1 MNGTTSRF
9 IQLNGALLDLSRKE
23 GVTYTRML
31 VHKTLVFKKM
41 KVLLVAVG
49 LALVSSETRGA
60 QDDQV
65 IRAEVEAVLINVLVT
80 DRNGRPIA
88 GLERE
93 NFQIF
98 EDKVEQQIGTFFPV
112 NAPFSVVLL
121 LDTSYSTY
129 GKLAPIQD
137 SAIEFVEQIHPQDE
151 VMVISFDDEVYL
163 ETDFTSNK
171 DAAARAIKTTRTG
184 QSTKLY
190 DSVFLGMEEIRQRPY
205 RKVMVVFS
213 DGIDT
218 TSSDSSRGETIRV
231 AKESDTTIYA
241 IQFDTRNQMLMP
253 RQAPIGTPGTIPGR
267 NPIPIGIPT
276 PLPGPIPGG
285 GGRSSRR
292 QVEAEYGSGR
302 AYLKQLASVTGGDL
316 YEASQDLLNLSAIF
330 AQIAEEM
337 RSLYGISYVSSN
349 PRRDG
354 KFRKIVVR
362 VDVPNARVRTR
373 KGYRSKGVK

>member
-1 MNGTTSRF
+1 M
-9 IQLNGALLDLSRKE
+9 
-23 GVTYTRML
+23 
-31 VHKTLVFKKM
+31 LVFKRM
-41 KVLLVAVG
+41 KVLLVSIG
-49 LALVSSETRGA
+49 LVLVSGESRGA
-60 QDDQV
+60 QEDQV
-65 IRAEVEAVLINVLVT
+65 IRAEVEAVLVNVLVT
-80 DRNGRPIA
+80 DRNGRPIT
-88 GLERE
+88 GLKRE
-93 NFQIF
+93 NFRIF

-171 DAAARAIKTTRTG
+171 DAAARAIKMTRTG

-190 DSVFLGMEEIRQRPY
+190 DSVFLGMDELRPQPY

-218 TSSDSSRGETIRV
+218 TSSDSSRGETIQV
-231 AKESDTTIYA
+231 AKESETTVYS

-267 NPIPIGIPT
+267 TPVPVEIPT

-285 GGRSSRR
+285 RGPGRS
-292 QVEAEYGSGR
+292 QVEAEYGRGR

-316 YEASQDLLNLSAIF
+316 YQASQDLLNLSAIF

-337 RSLYGISYVSSN
+337 RSLYSISYVSSN
-349 PRRDG
+349 SRRDG
-354 KFRKIVVR
+354 KFRKIAVR
-362 VDVPNARVRTR
+362 VDVPDARVRTR
-373 KGYRSKGVK
+373 KGYAAAKSH

>member
-1 MNGTTSRF
+1 MLIF
-9 IQLNGALLDLSRKE
+9 K
-23 GVTYTRML
+23 RMKL
-31 VHKTLVFKKM
+31 
-41 KVLLVAVG
+41 LLVALG
-49 LALVSSETRGA
+49 LVLVSGQARGA
-60 QDDQV
+60 QQEQV
-65 IRAEVEAVLINVLVT
+65 IRAEVEAVLVNVLVT

-88 GLERE
+88 GLKRE
-93 NFQIF
+93 NFRIF

-163 ETDFTSNK
+163 EGDFTSNK
-171 DAAARAIKTTRTG
+171 DAAGRAIKMTRTG
-184 QSTKLY
+184 QSTKLF
-190 DSVFLGMEEIRQRPY
+190 DAVFLGMDQVRSRTY

-218 TSSDSSRGETIRV
+218 TSSDSSQGETIQV
-231 AKESDTTIYA
+231 AKESETTIYS

-253 RQAPIGTPGTIPGR
+253 RQAPIATPGTIPGR
-267 NPIPIGIPT
+267 SPVPLGMPT
-276 PLPGPIPGG
+276 PLPGPMPRGG
-285 GGRSSRR
+285 GPSRS
-292 QVEAEYGSGR
+292 QVEAEYGRGR

-316 YEASQDLLNLSAIF
+316 YQASQDLLNLSTIF

-337 RSLYGISYVSSN
+337 RSLYSISYVSSN
-349 PRRDG
+349 SKQNG
-354 KFRKIVVR
+354 KFRKIAVK
-362 VDVPNARVRTR
+362 VDVSGARTRAR
-373 KGYRSKGVK
+373 KGYKAAKDRKNSR

>member
-1 MNGTTSRF
+1 M
-9 IQLNGALLDLSRKE
+9 
-23 GVTYTRML
+23 
-31 VHKTLVFKKM
+31 
-41 KVLLVAVG
+41 LLVAAG
-49 LALVSSETRGA
+49 LALVSGQTRGA
-60 QDDQV
+60 EEDPV
-65 IRAEVEAVLINVLVT
+65 IRAEVEAVLISVLVT

-88 GLERE
+88 DLKRE
-93 NFQIF
+93 NFRVF
-98 EDKVEQQIGTFFPV
+98 EDKVEQQIGAFFPV

-190 DSVFLGMEEIRQRPY
+190 DSVFLGMDQIRSRPY
-205 RKVMVVFS
+205 RRVMVVFS

-218 TSSDSSRGETIRV
+218 TSSDSSRGETIQV
-231 AKESDTTIYA
+231 AKESDTTIYS
-241 IQFDTRNQMLMP
+241 IQFDTRDQMLRP

-267 NPIPIGIPT
+267 NPVPVGIPT

-285 GGRSSRR
+285 GGSRR
-292 QVEAEYGSGR
+292 SDVEAEYRTGR
-302 AYLKQLASVTGGDL
+302 NYLKQLASVTGGDL
-316 YEASQDLLNLSAIF
+316 YEARQNLLNLSAIF

-354 KFRKIVVR
+354 KFRKIKIR
-362 VDVPNARVRTR
+362 VDVPDARVRTR
-373 KGYRSKGVK
+373 KGYTSKGGK